1 MVRTSRFDPAEH
13 LTDPQ
18 DQAELLNDALAS
30 GDKAYVEHAL
40 DVIARA
46 HKLRQDPETE
56 TIASFSLQSAFEQ
69 QQPLM
74 RAA

>member
-1 MVRTSRFDPAEH
+1 MVRTTRFDPAEH

-30 GDKAYVEHAL
+30 GDKAYIDHAL
-40 DVIARA
+40 NVITRARR
-46 HKLRQDPETE
+46 LREDGAADTRA
-56 TIASFSLQSAFEQ
+56 TFSLQSAFEK